1 MLHIRQTDDSDFD
14 DLLQVERMAF
24 GQDAEAELVR
34 NLLADPTAR
43 PLVSLL
49 AFQDDRPVGH
59 ILFTAA
65 RADSVDAALLA
76 VYQVVMLGDGPAP
89 LAVVPTAQK
98 QGIGGKLIE
107 HGLGHLKDTGIGLA
121 FVLGH
126 PQYYPRYGFQPAGRL
141 GFDAPYPIAEK
152 DADAWMVQAL
162 KPGLVGT
169 IRSKV
174 TCANA
179 ISRPEYWQE

>member
-43 PLVSLL
+43 PLMSLL

-76 VYQVVMLGDGPAP
+76 P

-98 QGIGGKLIE
+98 QGIGGRLID

-141 GFDAPYPIAEK
+141 GFDAPFPIAEK

-162 KPGLVGT
+162 KPGLIGT
-169 IRSKV
+169 IRAKV
-174 TCANA
+174 ACANA